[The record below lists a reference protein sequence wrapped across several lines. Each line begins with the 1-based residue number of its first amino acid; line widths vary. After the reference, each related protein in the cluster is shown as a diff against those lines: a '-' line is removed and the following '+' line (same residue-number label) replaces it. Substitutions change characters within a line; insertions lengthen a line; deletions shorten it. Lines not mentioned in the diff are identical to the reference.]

1 MDCLE
6 NFVYLQ
12 YDAFRTFGIN
22 TNNYIMRVK
31 SFAYRLICAVS
42 AIVLVACVDKS
53 FNLDDVSKEVTV
65 GGGTTVLPL
74 GYLEN
79 KSIADLLGEQ
89 EIEGLVIDENGN
101 LSYNYVGQRGEVS
114 LDGVSTEFSIPRIES
129 TFTAE
134 YPQFDLSM
142 NAIVISE
149 ESDIAI
155 SGLEQFAHGDLNFYI
170 PEGIA
175 LPVVRGEYNVEFG
188 GDDLR
193 IGVDVPEQIEN
204 INKIFF
210 RDIESGHHGAPLH
223 FSVAFNGLADINGGG
238 NLKFDLMV
246 NGGTFRILDAENN
259 VVCDGNKYTQSYP
272 VEVGANSVDFVVYI
286 ESLTNT
292 STLDEHHHL
301 DIPMELI
308 FDMEFEIDTKA
319 GYVNLSDLP
328 HISLNADFEFGDA
341 EVAVDRDVN
350 LIDGDVSG
358 GAQISIKGLPEQLEM
373 VRCVGMKRN
382 EDAQLRFFAHGLDWL
397 GDLADD
403 LAVSVSL
410 PEYLKLCFVDGQNYN
425 YNAAT
430 GELSTTIAEL
440 DKGVIIGI
448 EALDFGATG
457 ISPDADGA
465 ISLEF
470 APHVTAHFIDGEH
483 VNVSSLTHEG
493 NLEISVGIEQAKL
506 SVESVSGIVDY
517 TYELNQQFALT
528 GLDDLNIEIGG
539 VGLKPVIEVDVTHS
553 LTLKTL
559 MSCEIIPSADGV
571 ANADNAISLSNIAVP
586 EATYENGV
594 VTPVSMSLIIADESL
609 REQYADPMYT
619 FVACD
624 VTRLLNG
631 KLPDMVDI
639 NMAFAVD
646 ASMEQTLYLTDQLY
660 VAYDY
665 SVLIP
670 FDIDSSLELRYN
682 DTVGDLNSIFETIAG
697 YDIKVGDVAII
708 ATVVNTT
715 PLELSAGVTLLDENG
730 EPTEAQVRIVEDAK
744 ILGSSDGVTPAESVV
759 RLELDFGKD
768 GRVSNLGVVD
778 GLQFELSATSAA
790 NEATV
795 ALNKNQYIGVKLQI
809 ELAGGI
815 TIDLDKLQ

>member
-1 MDCLE
+1 MNCLE

-31 SFAYRLICAVS
+31 NFAYRLICAVS
-42 AIVLVACVDKS
+42 ALVLVACVDKS

-114 LDGVSTEFSIPRIES
+114 LDGVSAEFSIPRIES

-149 ESDIAI
+149 EGDIAI

-204 INKIFF
+204 INKIYF

-246 NGGTFRILDAENN
+246 NGGTFIILDAENN

-272 VEVGANSVDFVVYI
+272 VEVGADSVDFVVYI

-319 GYVNLSDLP
+319 GYVNLSDMP

-350 LIDGDVSG
+350 LIDSDVSG
-358 GAQISIKGLPEQLEM
+358 GEQISIGGLPQEAGVISRVSLKQ
-373 VRCVGMKRN
+373 N
-382 EDAQLRFFAHGLDWL
+382 DDAKLRFFAHGLDWL
-397 GDLADD
+397 GDVAEDI
-403 LAVSVSL
+403 VIVVKM
-410 PEYLKLCFVDGQNYN
+410 PEYLKLNVADGDGCTYDP
-425 YNAAT
+425 AT
-430 GELSTTIAEL
+430 GELVTTVAQLDRGVAIA
-440 DKGVIIGI
+440 V
-448 EALDFGATG
+448 EAFDFGAEG
-457 ISPDADGA
+457 LRPDADGVVL
-465 ISLEF
+465 LEF
-470 APHVTAHFIDGEH
+470 APHVSAHFVDGLN
-483 VNVSSLTHEG
+483 VSVSSLMHDG
-493 NLEISVGIEQAKL
+493 DLELSVGVEEAVL
-506 SVESVSGIVDY
+506 GVESISGVVNY
-517 TYELNQQFALT
+517 VYELNKQFALT
-528 GLDDLNIEIGG
+528 GLGDLGIEIGG
-539 VGLKPVIEVDVTHS
+539 VGLKPVIEVNLTHP
-553 LTLKTL
+553 LTLDTVL
-559 MSCEIIPSADGV
+559 SCDIVPSVDGV
-571 ANADNAISLSNIAVP
+571 KNLDNALSFSDVAIPA
-586 EATYENGV
+586 ATYENGEV
-594 VTPVSMSLIIADESL
+594 VPVEVSVIVADESL
-609 REQYADPMYT
+609 RDQYVDPEDI
-619 FVACD
+619 FVAYD
-624 VTRLLNG
+624 VAKLLSG
-631 KLPDMVDI
+631 KLPDTVDI
-639 NMAFAVD
+639 NISFGVD
-646 ASMEQTLYLTDQLY
+646 SSRAQTLYIPDEFAI
-660 VAYDY
+660 AYDY
-665 SVLIP
+665 SVLVP
-670 FDIDSSLELRYN
+670 FEFNDGLDLRYEAVVN
-682 DTVGDLNSIFETIAG
+682 DLGSIFETIAG
-697 YDIKVGDVAII
+697 YDIKVGDVALI

-715 PLELSAGVTLLDENG
+715 PLELSAGVTLLDEDG
-730 EPTEAQVRIVEDAK
+730 EPTEAQVRIAEDAK

-778 GLQFELSATSAA
+778 GLQLELEATSAA
-790 NEATV
+790 GETSV
-795 ALNKNQYIGVKLQI
+795 ALNKDQYIGVKLQL
-809 ELAGGI
+809 ELAGGL
-815 TIDLDKLQ
+815 TIDLKKLQ